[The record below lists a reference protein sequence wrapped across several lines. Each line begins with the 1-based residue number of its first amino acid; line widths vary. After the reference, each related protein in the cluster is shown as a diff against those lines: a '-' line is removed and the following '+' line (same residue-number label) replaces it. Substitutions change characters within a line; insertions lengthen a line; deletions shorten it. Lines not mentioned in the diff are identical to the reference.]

1 MIDTR
6 KYAGEL
12 RVGDIWTER
21 RQDRAAR
28 SYRVIAIAPGLAPIT
43 IRVTGECV
51 TTGQRRT
58 MHFFLVNRV
67 EVREEPTMISVT
79 TLPDQARD
87 AIDGQPLNDASAREP
102 VSGSP
107 FKLADI
113 WTAIAMRPRNCL
125 ARQKLYWQ
133 PISGAPMSVQEAWCL
148 ADAGTLLVASR
159 HQPDRVE
166 LVVRSRTP
174 ERSFSSAT

>member
-1 MIDTR
+1 MIN
-6 KYAGEL
+6 
-12 RVGDIWTER
+12 V
-21 RQDRAAR
+21 
-28 SYRVIAIAPGLAPIT
+28 
-43 IRVTGECV
+43 
-51 TTGQRRT
+51 
-58 MHFFLVNRV
+58 
-67 EVREEPTMISVT
+67 PT
-79 TLPDQARD
+79 LLDQARD

-113 WTAIAMRPRNCL
+113 WIAIAMRPRNCL

-174 ERSFSSAT
+174 ERTVDQPHAERSFSSAT

>member
-1 MIDTR
+1 
-6 KYAGEL
+6 
-12 RVGDIWTER
+12 
-21 RQDRAAR
+21 
-28 SYRVIAIAPGLAPIT
+28 
-43 IRVTGECV
+43 
-51 TTGQRRT
+51 
-58 MHFFLVNRV
+58 
-67 EVREEPTMISVT
+67 MISVT
-79 TLPDQARD
+79 TLLDQARD

-113 WTAIAMRPRNCL
+113 WIAIAMRPRNCL

>member
-1 MIDTR
+1 MIN
-6 KYAGEL
+6 
-12 RVGDIWTER
+12 V
-21 RQDRAAR
+21 
-28 SYRVIAIAPGLAPIT
+28 
-43 IRVTGECV
+43 
-51 TTGQRRT
+51 
-58 MHFFLVNRV
+58 
-67 EVREEPTMISVT
+67 PT
-79 TLPDQARD
+79 LLDQARD

-174 ERSFSSAT
+174 ERTVDQPHAERSFSSAT